1 MQCTNN
7 SIEEEAEQRD
17 FERRRQMEL
26 ENLRNVYDDRE
37 SMKRIRQPEGRD
49 LSAAGRAWT
58 IDDNRRAIM
67 SASMSGASGS
77 GSGDLSIRMNSINKQ
92 KSTKL
97 KEASIRSG
105 TMQDGSDDES

>member
-1 MQCTNN
+1 M
-7 SIEEEAEQRD
+7 SAEEAAEQRD

-26 ENLRNVYDDRE
+26 ENLRTVCDDRE
-37 SMKRIRQPEGRD
+37 SMKQIRQPEGRD

-67 SASMSGASGS
+67 LASMSGASGS
-77 GSGDLSIRMNSINKQ
+77 GPGDSFVRTNSIDEQ
-92 KSTKL
+92 RSTKL

-105 TMQDGSDDES
+105 TMQNGSDDES

>member
-1 MQCTNN
+1 M
-7 SIEEEAEQRD
+7 SVEEEAEQRD
-17 FERRRQMEL
+17 FERRRQIEV

-67 SASMSGASGS
+67 SASVSGASGS
-77 GSGDLSIRMNSINKQ
+77 GPGDSSIRMNSIDEQ
-92 KSTKL
+92 RSIKL